1 MSITFSG
8 LATGLDTDK
17 IVKDIMTLERAPLD
31 RIEAKK
37 TAETERLKAYA
48 QFKTKLDELKSAAG
62 DLNITSEVRT
72 TKVSLSSEDAF
83 TATTSSG
90 ALGSYNISVAQLSQ
104 VQKSITNGFSSNSE
118 SILGTGSITV
128 NGTVITVGES
138 NNSLLSLA
146 NSINEKSET
155 TGVTATI
162 INDGTSGSPY
172 HLVFTGKDS
181 STNFTVTSN
190 LADSSSNPI
199 DFTTTDAQTAR
210 QAVVFI
216 DGLKVVSNS
225 NTISNA
231 ISGVTL
237 DLNEVS
243 KKTYDGTPE
252 AGVDPWE
259 WADPPVYSST
269 RMDIKADTDT
279 TKEKITAFVT
289 AYNGVMEWINSGY
302 KEFGGSTEIPESTEE
317 DKDPLLGAV
326 LRGDATINSVKRQ
339 LQSILTSSIKTGGD
353 FSSLAGLGITT
364 NKDGTLKQ
372 NNTKLDDA
380 LNNNFDDVVHLLAG
394 KDETDG
400 IMKNFNSLLLDLT
413 SATSGIYATKKK
425 ASSRAMERFDYQ
437 IDQMELRMTKR
448 ERALRAQFNAME
460 QMVSKLNSQG
470 DFLTQQMNALN
481 GMKK

>member
-37 TAETERLKAYA
+37 ASETERLKAYA
-48 QFKTKLDELKSAAG
+48 QFKTKLDDLKNAVG

-83 TATTSSG
+83 TATTTSG
-90 ALGSYNISVAQLSQ
+90 SLGSYNISVAQLSQ
-104 VQKSITNGFSSNSE
+104 VQKSITNGFSSNSD
-118 SILGTGSITV
+118 SVLGSGSITV
-128 NGTVITVGES
+128 NGTEITVNEN
-138 NNSLLSLA
+138 NNSLLGLV
-146 NSINEKSET
+146 NSINGKSET

-162 INDGTSGSPY
+162 INDGSAGSPY

-181 STNFTVTSN
+181 STSFTVTSN
-190 LADSSSNPI
+190 LVDSGSNPI

-210 QAVVFI
+210 EAVVFI

-225 NTISNA
+225 NTISTA

-237 DLNEVS
+237 NLNEVS
-243 KKTYDGTPE
+243 KTTYAGTPE
-252 AGVDPWE
+252 TGVDPWD

-269 RMDIKADTDT
+269 VMDIKADTDT

-302 KEFGGSTEIPESTEE
+302 KEFGGSTKVPESTEE
-317 DKDPLLGAV
+317 EKDPLLGAV

-339 LQSILTSSIKTGGD
+339 LQNILTSSIKTGGK
-353 FSSLAGLGITT
+353 FTSLAGLGIST
-364 NKDGTLKQ
+364 NSDGTLKQ
-372 NNTKLDDA
+372 NNTKLDEA
-380 LNNNFDDVVHLLAG
+380 LTNNFDDVVYLLAG

-400 IMKNFNSLLLDLT
+400 VMKNFNSLLLDLT
-413 SATSGIYATKKK
+413 SSTTGVYATKKK
-425 ASSRAMERFDYQ
+425 ASTSAMDKFDYQ
-437 IDQMELRMTKR
+437 IDQMELRLAKR
-448 ERALRAQFNAME
+448 EKALRAQFNAME
-460 QMVSKLNSQG
+460 QMVSQLNAQG